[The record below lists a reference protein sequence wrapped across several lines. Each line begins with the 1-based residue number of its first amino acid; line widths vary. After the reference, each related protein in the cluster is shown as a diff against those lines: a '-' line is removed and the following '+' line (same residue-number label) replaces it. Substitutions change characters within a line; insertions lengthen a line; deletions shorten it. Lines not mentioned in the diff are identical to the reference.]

1 MKEKDQESMGDWL
14 LSLMRDR
21 YRVIC
26 EDRNA
31 YQDAQTNMIEAIST
45 QKDQKAQLELQN
57 RMLMADLAAAQKLRD
72 DTAAVLQSSLVVLG
86 VTE

>member
-1 MKEKDQESMGDWL
+1 MGDWL

-45 QKDQKAQLELQN
+45 QKDQKAQLEVQN
-57 RMLMADLAAAQKLRD
+57 RMVMADLAAAQKLRD
-72 DTAAVLQSSLVVLG
+72 DTAAVLQSALVVLG
-86 VTE
+86 VIE